1 VVVGVTNEAEGLVKK
16 WIDEKKAAYPVVI
29 VAGNQTDQAYG
40 IKGFPHSFLVSAE
53 GNVAWEGHPSSL
65 SEGELEKQLEAAV
78 FIPKLPAQ
86 YGPINA
92 ELEKKQYGKAHALIE
107 KELAKGESEPLSKTK
122 AAIEAVAKRNVED
135 ADKKA
140 AAGDYPAAA
149 AGLEEVSKNW
159 KGLPEADEAAKKLKD
174 WKADKSIKGQLAAA
188 DEMKKA
194 EALEK
199 LGDAGKK
206 KAYGIYVEVAKKQK
220 GTKIGE
226 KAQAAA
232 ERIKGS

>member
-1 VVVGVTNEAEGLVKK
+1 NE
-16 WIDEKKAAYPVVI
+16 P
-29 VAGNQTDQAYG
+29 
-40 IKGFPHSFLVSAE
+40 
-53 GNVAWEGHPSSL
+53 
-65 SEGELEKQLEAAV
+65 
-78 FIPKLPAQ
+78 
-86 YGPINA
+86 
-92 ELEKKQYGKAHALIE
+92 
-107 KELAKGESEPLSKTK
+107 LAKAK

-140 AAGDYPAAA
+140 AAGEYPAAA
-149 AGLEEVSKNW
+149 AMLEEVSKNW

-174 WKADKSIKGQLAAA
+174 WKADKAIKGQLAAA

-199 LGDAGKK
+199 MCDAGKK
-206 KAYGIYVEVAKKQK
+206 KAYGIYVDIAKKQK

-232 ERIKGS
+232 DRLKSS